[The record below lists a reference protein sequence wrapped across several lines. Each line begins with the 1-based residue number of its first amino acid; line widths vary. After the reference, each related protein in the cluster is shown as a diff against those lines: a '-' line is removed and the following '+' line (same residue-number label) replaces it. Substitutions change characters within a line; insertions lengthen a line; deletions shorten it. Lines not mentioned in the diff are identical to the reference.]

1 MREVTIEL
9 KVEAPDDFN
18 MAFLTECLVSLIHNA
33 DDRNEVVE
41 YGCHG
46 IEREEHD
53 EGFLKAI
60 KAGLI
65 TDVIKIA

>member
-9 KVEAPDDFN
+9 KVETPEDFN
-18 MAFLTECLVSLIHNA
+18 MAFLTEWMVAFIHTV

-46 IEREEHD
+46 IESEEHE

-60 KAGLI
+60 KAG
-65 TDVIKIA
+65 